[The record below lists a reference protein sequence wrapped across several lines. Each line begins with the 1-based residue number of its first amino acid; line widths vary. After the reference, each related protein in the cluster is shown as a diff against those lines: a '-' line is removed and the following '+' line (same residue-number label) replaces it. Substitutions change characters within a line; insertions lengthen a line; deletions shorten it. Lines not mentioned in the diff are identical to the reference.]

1 MGFPSNAT
9 TAKQAQQ
16 WPPPSPSPAPLAGKA
31 HAPWREVILLAG
43 LSLFGSVAMDMYL
56 PALPAMSAELHAAT
70 REGQLTISI
79 FLLGLAAGQLIYGPL
94 SDRIGRRGPILF
106 GVVLFLAA
114 SVLCAF
120 VTDVR
125 LLIAARLLQA
135 LGACAGMVVAR
146 AVVRDRYDD
155 HEVLHVFALLSL
167 VFAIGP
173 VAAPLIGGWVLLVA
187 NWRWIFWVEA
197 LFGLVV
203 GVIALWRLEESR
215 SEATRLK
222 AESGSSFASYIAL
235 LREPLLVGY
244 LSTSCLSASALF
256 AYLTSAPAIVMG
268 ELHVPPQH
276 FGWVFGVNAIG
287 MTGAAQV
294 NARLA
299 RRVSGDVI
307 LHGALWAA
315 LAAGLV
321 LCACAWT
328 GFGGAA
334 GVLLPMFVMLTS
346 LGFSQPNSS
355 AAAMTVDRER
365 AGATSALLGFSFFGV
380 GALSGAVASLIPGKA
395 SFGAGVVVVG
405 SLRAGAVRLPLPDRA
420 APARRGR
427 ARGSG
432 GLRLRLGR

>member
-1 MGFPSNAT
+1 MAAPAS
-9 TAKQAQQ
+9 
-16 WPPPSPSPAPLAGKA
+16 SSAPLAGRA

-70 REGQLTISI
+70 REGQLTISV

-106 GVVLFLAA
+106 GVVVFLAA
-114 SVLCAF
+114 SALCAF
-120 VTDVR
+120 VSDVR

-167 VFAIGP
+167 VFAVGP
-173 VAAPLIGGWVLLVA
+173 VAAPLIGGWVLQVA
-187 NWRWIFWVEA
+187 SWRSIFGVEA
-197 LFGLVV
+197 AFGLVV
-203 GVIALWRLEESR
+203 GIIALWRLEESR

-222 AESGSSFASYIAL
+222 ALGENSFASYAAL
-235 LREPLLVGY
+235 LREPLLIGY

-256 AYLTSAPAIVMG
+256 AYLTAAPAIVMG
-268 ELHVPPQH
+268 ELHVPPEH

-299 RRVSGDVI
+299 RRISGDVI
-307 LHGALWAA
+307 LRWALWAA

-321 LCACAWT
+321 LCVCAWT
-328 GFGGAA
+328 GFGGGA
-334 GVLLPMFVMLTS
+334 GILVPMFVMLTS

-365 AGATSALLGFSFFGV
+365 AGATSALLGCAFFGV
-380 GALSGAVASLIPGKA
+380 GSLSGAAASLIPGKA
-395 SFGAGVVVVG
+395 SFGSGVVVVA
-405 SLRAGAVRLPLPDRA
+405 SLVLAILGYQFLIAPHRREVAAAAGQA
-420 APARRGR
+420 A
-427 ARGSG
+427 
-432 GLRLRLGR
+432 